1 MFSSVGG
8 RDALVASLSRQRRQ
22 RGKRIFLAYHVDA
35 IVVVVVEAGYGSVG
49 GTVTPWTPRGGSGVD
64 SAAAGVVGRSRRQET
79 VSRRSRSAASGG
91 GGASFALWLRRSD
104 DRLTTFIES
113 EIESEREKS
122 NEKEL
127 SIQGIRY
134 IRYWKLF

>member
-1 MFSSVGG
+1 MFSSVSG

-35 IVVVVVEAGYGSVG
+35 IVVVVEAGYGSVG

-64 SAAAGVVGRSRRQET
+64 SAAAGVVRRSGRQET